1 MGGCWSTPARGFPG
15 ECCELLNRSMLSSY
29 TGDDAV
35 VVPSESFLKLEFNRY
50 EKLRMKS
57 FSSVEV
63 GNYNLCLVNILTDLG
78 NWLVGLD
85 QIQDARVDQKR
96 QRQCM
101 WQVLVAQCCCRWD
114 WKGKTKDF

>member
-1 MGGCWSTPARGFPG
+1 
-15 ECCELLNRSMLSSY
+15 MLSSY

-35 VVPSESFLKLEFNRY
+35 VIPSESFLKQEFNRY

-85 QIQDARVDQKR
+85 QIQDAGVDQKR
-96 QRQCM
+96 QRQCK
-101 WQVLVAQCCCRWD
+101 WQVLVAQRCWRWD